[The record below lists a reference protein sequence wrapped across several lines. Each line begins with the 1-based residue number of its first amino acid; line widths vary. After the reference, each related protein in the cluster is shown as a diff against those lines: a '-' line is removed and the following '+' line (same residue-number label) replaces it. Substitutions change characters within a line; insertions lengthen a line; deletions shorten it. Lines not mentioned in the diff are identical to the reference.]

1 MDNPSKKIKEL
12 SSKIKSS
19 DGYVS
24 ITPEYNRG
32 ISGALQNILVYF

>member
-12 SSKIKSS
+12 GSKIKSS

-32 ISGALQNILVYF
+32 ISGALQNIIVYF